1 MREEGGYEEKGER
14 EGGHLREEGGKGERT
29 RGEGENWSYERG
41 REEDDIYCTLSPGLH
56 LFGEGLSDFRDALI
70 QCNETDIIKIL
81 VKFIEDLVSCT
92 EGMLG
97 IWTPH

>member
-1 MREEGGYEEKGER
+1 MIG
-14 EGGHLREEGGKGERT
+14 
-29 RGEGENWSYERG
+29 RG
-41 REEDDIYCTLSPGLH
+41 RKEEDGNYRTLSPGLH

-97 IWTPH
+97 IWTPHLSCQPVCGVNSAESCRRSSRF